1 MVLLFLPFRDF
12 SFIVD
17 EDDLALLEALEEKKQ
32 EEKEEES
39 EESSWPQY
47 FENEANPL
55 PELETAD
62 YWDNIPPPDLFNHEL
77 FLLPFLVLGFLLF
90 FLAAVALFKPPLS
103 LTKFNII
110 LAIHGLILILIQ
122 VVCCYS

>member
-1 MVLLFLPFRDF
+1 MVVLFLPFRDF

-32 EEKEEES
+32 EEQEEES

-47 FENEANPL
+47 FENPANPL
-55 PELETAD
+55 PELETPD
-62 YWDNIPPPDLFNHEL
+62 YWDNISPPDLFNHEL
-77 FLLPFLVLGFLLF
+77 FLLPFLVFGFLLF

-103 LTKFNII
+103 LTKFNIV

-122 VVCCYS
+122 VVCST